1 MNVIDRIARD
11 ELIDLIN
18 SYLSEQITAF
28 SLDERLEP
36 FRDSEDSAVRFV
48 SRAMWYH
55 YDDCD
60 DHLVVVSKPEW
71 NFLQRLLLLLASN
84 STVIE
89 QRHRQWSWT
98 QPIAAIL
105 LFGCLYV
112 TYLAGLG
119 WHLLVFFVPFGLA
132 SIVLSRFRFPRI
144 ERHPYDMIVSP
155 FATVQDLHIAYNGAI
170 GFSKRQCPEQIAS
183 RLIRSPSVSRF
194 YFVQSLVIWAIYA
207 PLPLL
212 VQCFPIRHDST
223 QVCPG

>member
-1 MNVIDRIARD
+1 MNAIDRIARD
-11 ELIDLIN
+11 KLIDLIN

-60 DHLVVVSKPEW
+60 DHLVVATKPQW

-89 QRHRQWSWT
+89 QHHWQWSWT

-105 LFGCLYV
+105 LFGCLYI
-112 TYLAGLG
+112 TYLTGWG

-132 SIVLSRFRFPRI
+132 SIVLSLFRFPRI
-144 ERHPYDMIVSP
+144 ERRPYDTIVSP
-155 FATVQDLHIAYNGAI
+155 FATVQELHSAYKGAI
-170 GFSKRQCPEQIAS
+170 GFKKRQCPEHIAS
-183 RLIRSPSVSRF
+183 RLIRSPTMSRF
-194 YFVQSLVIWAIYA
+194 YFLKSLVIWAVYA
-207 PLPLL
+207 PFPLFA
-212 VQCFPIRHDST
+212 QCFPIRHDSAR
-223 QVCPG
+223 VCPG